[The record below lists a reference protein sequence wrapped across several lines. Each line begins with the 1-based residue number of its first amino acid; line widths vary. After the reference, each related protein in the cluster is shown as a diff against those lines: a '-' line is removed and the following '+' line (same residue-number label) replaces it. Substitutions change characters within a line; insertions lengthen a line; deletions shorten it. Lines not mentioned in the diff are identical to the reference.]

1 MPDSFRNIQLP
12 EFLHIAYYSGLVIM
26 PSCKCSLKLKGENA
40 EAAKIAYDSD
50 KNLGLVN
57 TSYYNKDLKK
67 GCYVK
72 IRTLNQEH
80 NDIISL
86 HVEGIARFQS
96 LQKVKIADYKY
107 ECLYPDFTL
116 YQNDYDKDFHN
127 IDFAH
132 LNPVLVK
139 HFMMFLTELEMNDL
153 VNKLDSISLDKFLN
167 SLIMIM
173 PMRDIERTYLSE
185 LPSLKEREDALS
197 LLLQNTSNHLT
208 PDSNKH

>member
-1 MPDSFRNIQLP
+1 
-12 EFLHIAYYSGLVIM
+12 M
-26 PSCKCSLKLKGENA
+26 PSCKCSLKLKGENG

-57 TSYYNKDLKK
+57 SSYYNKDLKK

-72 IRTLNQEH
+72 IHNLNQES
-80 NDIISL
+80 NDIISIN
-86 HVEGIARFQS
+86 VEGIARFQS
-96 LQKVKIADYKY
+96 VQKVKLAHYKN
-107 ECLYPDFTL
+107 ECLYPDFTI
-116 YQNDYDKDFHN
+116 YHDDYDKNFHN

-153 VNKLDSISLDKFLN
+153 MGKLDSISLDKFLN

-173 PMRDIERTYLSE
+173 PMRDVERTYLSE
-185 LPSLKEREDALS
+185 LPSLKEREEALS

-208 PDSNKH
+208 PSSSKH